1 MEVTGGKGAGIV
13 IDAIGGTVFGECM
26 RSMAYEGR
34 LAMVGYLDRVL
45 ESTIDLATLHAKRLK
60 LFGVSAVG
68 RSPEQRAAAVRGFKA
83 DFLPLIAAGRL
94 KPHVDRAFAFDELA
108 AAKAYMEADAH
119 VGKIA
124 VVM

>member
-1 MEVTGGKGAGIV
+1 M
-13 IDAIGGTVFGECM
+13 IDAVGGTVFGECM

-60 LFGVSAVG
+60 LFGVSAVS
-68 RSPEQRAAAVRGFKA
+68 RTPEQRAAAVRAFKA

-94 KPHVDRAFAFDELA
+94 KPYVDRVFSLDELP
-108 AAKAYMEADAH
+108 AAKAFMEADAH

-124 VVM
+124 VAM